1 MTGILLVTHGN
12 FAKGIVDSVEMLCG
26 PQKNLR
32 VKSLRIADDVE
43 VYAEE
48 VKQAAAEMNEGEGVL
63 ILADLLGGS
72 PANAACRFL
81 AGEKMTEC
89 LAGLNFPMM
98 IEAVTSRE
106 SMGLAELTKACREAG
121 RAGIV
126 NVKQVLADCVEDS
139 EED

>member
-12 FAKGIVDSVEMLCG
+12 FANGIVDSVEMLCG

-72 PANAACRFL
+72 PANAA
-81 AGEKMTEC
+81 
-89 LAGLNFPMM
+89 
-98 IEAVTSRE
+98 
-106 SMGLAELTKACREAG
+106 
-121 RAGIV
+121 
-126 NVKQVLADCVEDS
+126 
-139 EED
+139 